1 MGKQNRSESC
11 QNHIERRRE
20 ISMANIVAIGEQDF
34 GKIIEY
40 NSFYIDKPAFM
51 KEWWENRDAVH

>member
-1 MGKQNRSESC
+1 M
-11 QNHIERRRE
+11 ERRRE
-20 ISMANIVAIGEQDF
+20 ISMANIVAIGEQNF

-40 NSFYIDKPAFM
+40 NSFYIDKTAFM